1 MWYTN
6 ATEEVMTVREVIE
19 LLESIAQKEG
29 DQTECIVEIEE
40 QDYNTEAEIHTVCTN
55 GYEDGTKKV
64 ALVGSKDEE

>member
-1 MWYTN
+1 
-6 ATEEVMTVREVIE
+6 MTVREVIE

-55 GYEDGTKKV
+55 GYEDGTKKI
-64 ALVGSKDEE
+64 ALIGTKDDETDEE

>member
-1 MWYTN
+1 
-6 ATEEVMTVREVIE
+6 MTVREVIE

-55 GYEDGTKKV
+55 GYEDGTKKI
-64 ALVGSKDEE
+64 ALVGTKDDETSEE

>member
-1 MWYTN
+1 
-6 ATEEVMTVREVIE
+6 MTVREVIE

-55 GYEDGTKKV
+55 GYQDGTKKV
-64 ALVGSKDEE
+64 ALVGTKDEE